1 MFNKVTLKVQD
12 ISGNWFDIK
21 TLSLNNDQYTLSQMK
36 QTQKMFGGKR
46 VKAVDAKGNL
56 LDILD

>member
-1 MFNKVTLKVQD
+1 MFKVTLKVQD
-12 ISGNWFDIK
+12 ISGNWFTIKNLDI
-21 TLSLNNDQYTLSQMK
+21 NNDQYTLSQMK

-56 LDILD
+56 IDILG

>member
-46 VKAVDAKGNL
+46 IKAVDAKGNL